1 MCDLGHRCA
10 WSASCPDIGIIVG
23 KRFRKRTRYRNTL
36 PRLGQQASI
45 CLQSRRLPDGQFRTI
60 GIRQIPEAKQ
70 YNGRIFTE
78 PIRLEKIPN
87 LKAFFPK
94 VLSGFLYLRREMS
107 SAASLLQGQGSNS
120 AAAQAARL
128 PPDVLKRRAGQR
140 RQMLAVQAV
149 SYSLITSVLLV
160 YGYAGT
166 IPLIIPSAYFLS
178 GVALVGIFVVLSE
191 QHFSDRFEDH
201 YLTIFQ
207 VGGHVALQLCFLLAA
222 PQIGFVFLSVVFLIF
237 GFGALRMTSRQ
248 AIIAW
253 TLTMIGLAPI
263 FLFTGTTIGLPV
275 ATPIERIAAMLS
287 YVLTIGQCAF
297 VGLYGST
304 MRKMLYDRSFQLKEA
319 YKRIEELAE
328 LDELTGA
335 SNRRSIMRMLEEE
348 MDRAGRCETPC
359 SIALIDLDWFKRIN
373 DAYGHPTG
381 DEVLR
386 TFSITMF
393 ANIRAVDRF
402 GRYGG
407 EEFLLVL
414 PNMGTDHALRAL
426 DRVRAI
432 IADLDWSAFSP
443 GMKVTIS
450 AGVATLKPN
459 ETSDTLL
466 ARADSALYAA
476 KAQGRNRI
484 TSA

>member
-1 MCDLGHRCA
+1 M
-10 WSASCPDIGIIVG
+10 
-23 KRFRKRTRYRNTL
+23 N
-36 PRLGQQASI
+36 
-45 CLQSRRLPDGQFRTI
+45 
-60 GIRQIPEAKQ
+60 
-70 YNGRIFTE
+70 
-78 PIRLEKIPN
+78 
-87 LKAFFPK
+87 
-94 VLSGFLYLRREMS
+94 
-107 SAASLLQGQGSNS
+107 SAASLLQEQGSHNVT
-120 AAAQAARL
+120 ARVTRL
-128 PPDVLKRRAGQR
+128 PLEVLKRRAGQR
-140 RQMLAVQAV
+140 RQMLAVQGV
-149 SYSLITSVLLV
+149 SYLLITSVLLV
-160 YGYAGT
+160 YCYAGT
-166 IPLIIPSAYFLS
+166 VPIIIPSTYFLS
-178 GVALVGIFVVLSE
+178 GIGLVSVFVVLSE
-191 QHFSDRFEDH
+191 AHFNDRFDDH

-207 VGGHVALQLCFLLAA
+207 VAGHVALQLCFLLAA
-222 PQIGFVFLSVVFLIF
+222 PQIGFAFLSVVFLIF

-248 AIIAW
+248 AIITW
-253 TLTMIGLAPI
+253 TLTIVGLAPI
-263 FLFTGTTIGLPV
+263 FLFASTPIGLPI
-275 ATPIERIAAMLS
+275 TTQTERVAAMLS
-287 YVLTIGQCAF
+287 FVLTIGQCAF

-304 MRKMLYDRSFQLKEA
+304 MRKMLYDRSSELKAA

-328 LDELTGA
+328 LDELTGS

-348 MDRAGRCETPC
+348 IARASRSGSPC

-393 ANIRAVDRF
+393 ANIRSIDRF

-414 PNMGTDHALRAL
+414 PDMDVDQAVQAL
-426 DRVRAI
+426 DRLRAI

-443 GMKVTIS
+443 GMKVTMS
-450 AGVATLKPN
+450 AGVATLNPN
-459 ETSDTLL
+459 ETSDTFL

>member
-1 MCDLGHRCA
+1 
-10 WSASCPDIGIIVG
+10 
-23 KRFRKRTRYRNTL
+23 
-36 PRLGQQASI
+36 
-45 CLQSRRLPDGQFRTI
+45 
-60 GIRQIPEAKQ
+60 
-70 YNGRIFTE
+70 
-78 PIRLEKIPN
+78 
-87 LKAFFPK
+87 
-94 VLSGFLYLRREMS
+94 MS
-107 SAASLLQGQGSNS
+107 SAASLVQGQGSHS
-120 AAAQAARL
+120 TAVPVRL
-128 PPDVLKRRAGQR
+128 PPDLLKRRTGQR
-140 RQMLAVQAV
+140 RQMLAVQGV
-149 SYSLITSVLLV
+149 SYALITSVLLV
-160 YGYAGT
+160 YCYAGT
-166 IPLIIPSAYFLS
+166 IPIVIPSTYFLT
-178 GVALVGIFVVLSE
+178 GVGLVAIFVVLSE
-191 QHFSDRFEDH
+191 AQFNDRFEDH
-201 YLTIFQ
+201 YLTIYQ

-222 PQIGFVFLSVVFLIF
+222 PEIGFAFLSVVFLIF

-248 AIIAW
+248 AIITW

-263 FLFTGTTIGLPV
+263 FLLTSTPIGLPV
-275 ATPIERIAAMLS
+275 GTATERVAAMLS

-304 MRKMLYDRSFQLKEA
+304 MRKMLYDRSFELKAA

-335 SNRRSIMRMLEEE
+335 SNRRCIMRMLEEE
-348 MDRAGRCETPC
+348 IAPSVRNGSPC

-373 DAYGHPTG
+373 DTYGHPTG

-393 ANIRAVDRF
+393 ANIRSVDQF

-414 PNMGTDHALRAL
+414 PDMDTERAVRAL
-426 DRVRAI
+426 DRLRAI

-443 GMKVTIS
+443 GMKVTMS
-450 AGVATLKPN
+450 AGVATLNSN

-476 KAQGRNRI
+476 KGQGRNRI
-484 TSA
+484 SRA